1 MTVPYQLYTPR
12 GSNTPHVK
20 KTDDDGTITTF
31 KANGQNHF
39 ALEYQE
45 WLAEGN
51 TPEPNDPEPVPE
63 K

>member
-12 GSNTPHVK
+12 GSNTLHVK
-20 KTDDDGTITTF
+20 KTNDDGTTTTF

-51 TPEPNDPEPVPE
+51 TPEPEE
-63 K
+63 